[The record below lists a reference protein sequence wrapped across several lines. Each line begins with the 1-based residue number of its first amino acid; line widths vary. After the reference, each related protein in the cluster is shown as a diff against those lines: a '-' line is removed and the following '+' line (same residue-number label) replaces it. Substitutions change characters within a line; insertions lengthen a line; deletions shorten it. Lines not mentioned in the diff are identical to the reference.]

1 MFCCNGKF
9 FYQKRCFKVL
19 ILLEWKLELGFG
31 KERDVKT
38 MICDEINFTDFETLD
53 VESKSLDTL
62 EDTRK

>member
-1 MFCCNGKF
+1 
-9 FYQKRCFKVL
+9 
-19 ILLEWKLELGFG
+19 
-31 KERDVKT
+31 